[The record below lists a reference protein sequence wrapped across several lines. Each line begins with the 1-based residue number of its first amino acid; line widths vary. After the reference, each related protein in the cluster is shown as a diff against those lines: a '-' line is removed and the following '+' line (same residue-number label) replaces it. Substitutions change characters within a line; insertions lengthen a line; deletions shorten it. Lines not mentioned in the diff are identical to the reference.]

1 MAVYD
6 FLHGL
11 VCQRGWLHTPQR
23 YP

>member
-11 VCQRGWLHTPQR
+11 VCQRGWLHRPQR